1 MKPSISQMDVALKKF
16 FGFSSF
22 RPYQKEVIE
31 KIMEGRDCLVVMAT
45 GSGKSLCY
53 QVPPLIAGNTGIVVS
68 PLISLMQDQV
78 MALKQRG
85 IQAEYLASTQTDK
98 TVQTKAE
105 SGFYSLLFMTP
116 EKACTIPNS
125 FWKKLLKAGICLF
138 AVDEGHCISEWG
150 HDFRMEYKQL
160 DKLRPILSDVPFVS
174 LTATA
179 TDKVRLDIIKSLK
192 MKDPYVAIGSF
203 DRKNIFYGVKS
214 FNRGYPFLDELV
226 QEVSKSVASSGSTI
240 IYCLTIKDVEQIH
253 HLLESAGIKTGM
265 YHGQMGSGARE
276 EAHRL
281 FIRDELN
288 VMVATIAFGMGIDKP
303 NIRQVIHY
311 GCSKSLET
319 YYQES
324 GRCGRDGIAS
334 ICWLYYTRSDFTKSD
349 FYCSGLHTENQR
361 KAVVDSL
368 MKAQKYCLLTT
379 CRRKFLLEHF
389 GEKVPAE
396 NCGNCDNC
404 TTTRTERDMSKE
416 AYLLMACIHSC
427 RGNWGLN
434 LPIDVLQGSRSK
446 RIVDAQFDRLPLH
459 GLGKA
464 YSSNWW
470 KSLGSQLISHDYLK
484 ETISDVYR
492 FVSVSTKG
500 VQYLN
505 SAGPDC
511 QPPLFLPIIEEMNE
525 EEEGLPGQVEGLKTL
540 TSSECEGLAEA
551 EVQLYHTLLEE
562 RAKVARATGTAPYA
576 ICGEAT
582 IKKFALVRPSTRAR
596 LANIDGVNQHFV
608 TTHGD
613 HFLQAIRNV
622 AQDLN
627 MSLDGEIIIQNVSV
641 KKVTPVQAYP
651 KKLTPAK
658 FEAWRMWHE
667 DGHSIEK
674 IANFP
679 GRSAPIKEGTVL
691 SYLLEAF
698 QEGLATDWLRFC
710 AEIELTPDMFTSIL
724 NAVTKVGSTE
734 KLKPIKDEL
743 PENVNYS
750 HIKAGLTMLSCG
762 ISSPSELNHP
772 EKMNEVPE
780 AAVSSP
786 NSLASCVAEDSCN
799 SDSKLPKKGED
810 EESDYDGDMLRSKRC
825 KVEIGNDSR
834 SIMEATQSSI
844 VEWLKNYDN
853 GVALLDIIQHFRDS
867 SEESIHTLLV
877 DLEGDFV
884 VYQKNGVYKM
894 F

>member
-1 MKPSISQMDVALKKF
+1 MELTLKKF
-16 FGFSSF
+16 FGFSNF

-31 KIMEGRDCLVVMAT
+31 KIMEGRDCLAVMAT

-68 PLISLMQDQV
+68 PLLSLMQDQV

-85 IQAEYLASTQTDK
+85 IQAEYLGSTQTDK

-116 EKACTIPNS
+116 EKACAIPNS
-125 FWKKLLKAGICLF
+125 FWTRLLKAGICLF
-138 AVDEGHCISEWG
+138 AVDEAHCISEWG
-150 HDFRMEYKQL
+150 HDFRTEYKQL

-192 MKDPYVAIGSF
+192 MKDPYVAVGSF
-203 DRKNIFYGVKS
+203 DRKNLFYGVKS
-214 FNRGYPFLDELV
+214 FNRGIYFLDELV
-226 QEVSKSVASSGSTI
+226 QEVSKSVATAGSTI

-253 HLLESAGIKTGM
+253 QLLESAGIKAGI
-265 YHGQMGSGARE
+265 YHGQMGNKARE

-281 FIRDELN
+281 FIRDELS

-311 GCSKSLET
+311 GCPKSLET

-334 ICWLYYTRSDFTKSD
+334 VCWLYYTRSDFAKSD
-349 FYCSGLHTENQR
+349 FYCSGLQTENQR

-368 MKAQKYCLLTT
+368 MEAQKYCMLTT

-389 GEKVPAE
+389 GEMVPAE

-404 TTTRTERDMSKE
+404 TTTRRERDMSKE

-434 LPIDVLQGSRSK
+434 LPIDVLRGSRSK
-446 RIVDAQFDRLPLH
+446 KIVDAQFDKLPLH

-470 KSLGSQLISHDYLK
+470 KSLGSQLISHGYLK

-500 VQYLN
+500 AQYLK
-505 SAGPDC
+505 SAGPDH
-511 QPPLFLPIIEEMNE
+511 QPPLILPIIDEMCEED
-525 EEEGLPGQVEGLKTL
+525 EGAPGQVEGLKTL
-540 TSSECEGLAEA
+540 TSSECEGLTEA
-551 EVQLYHTLLEE
+551 EVQLYHTLLAE
-562 RAKVARATGTAPYA
+562 RAKLARATGTAPYA

-582 IKKFALVRPSTRAR
+582 IKKIALVRPSTRAR

-608 TTHGD
+608 TTYGD
-613 HFLQAIRNV
+613 HFLQAIRHLS
-622 AQDLN
+622 QDLN
-627 MSLDGEIIIQNVSV
+627 MSLDGELSIQTVSV
-641 KKVTPVQAYP
+641 KKVTPVQNLP

-667 DGHSIEK
+667 DRHSIEK

-698 QEGLATDWLRFC
+698 QEGLATDWPRFC
-710 AEIELTPDMFTSIL
+710 AEIELTPEMFSSIL
-724 NAVTKVGSTE
+724 DAVTKVGSTE

-762 ISSPSELNHP
+762 ISSPSELNP
-772 EKMNEVPE
+772 LNKANEVPE
-780 AAVSSP
+780 AAESSP
-786 NSLASCVAEDSCN
+786 KSLASCLAEESCN
-799 SDSKLPKKGED
+799 LDHKLPKNRKD
-810 EESDYDGDMLRSKRC
+810 EETDFDCDMITSKRC
-825 KVEIGNDSR
+825 KIDKENDRCSAM
-834 SIMEATQSSI
+834 SATQSSI
-844 VEWLKNYDN
+844 VEWLKNYGD
-853 GVALLDIIQHFRDS
+853 GVALHDIIQHFKDS
-867 SEESIHTLLV
+867 SEETIRTLLV
-877 DLEGDFV
+877 DLEGEFV
-884 VYQKNGVYKM
+884 IYQKSGVYKM